1 MKINLLAVSVFFKTS
16 LLLLCILSPNVGCKK
31 IAREIKLTREQ
42 MVFAIDDAVTT
53 IQNAPASWQT
63 ALFNLEEVFAEDL
76 STNLSERV
84 SVLKNEVV
92 GQVETGVIC
101 LMDAAASRAVLGL
114 ARLKAELLG
123 EELPLPAPYLCSTS
137 HYTIDLNLS
146 QTIRREIIFY
156 GFDFVQREKMLA
168 ILVKNSGTE
177 TYLDN
182 SIHFLTNYQFVLNL
196 APYGDNLLKQYD
208 YVSIRFE
215 GEEISNIAIQQDNIP
230 PLVQAAPPVV
240 PPTFGYIPPL
250 RQGDDEIGGSHAKVT
265 LWTKLG
271 HNRSQ
276 AYLQV
281 YMSAYEQ
288 GGDRTA
294 AYGWSDRHIFYTAP
308 TGWHIKRIEGPGFY
322 TIVSSRLA
330 DSNEENLDL
339 ELGQWTL
346 FGCRKGSRIGQDTRV
361 QVNFIN
367 PFTVIIEQD
376 N

>member
-1 MKINLLAVSVFFKTS
+1 
-16 LLLLCILSPNVGCKK
+16 
-31 IAREIKLTREQ
+31 
-42 MVFAIDDAVTT
+42 
-53 IQNAPASWQT
+53 
-63 ALFNLEEVFAEDL
+63 
-76 STNLSERV
+76 V

-101 LMDAAASRAVLGL
+101 LMDAAASRAIFGL
-114 ARLKAELLG
+114 QRLKAELLG

-137 HYTIDLNLS
+137 HYTIDLNTS
-146 QTIRREIIFY
+146 QTIRREVIFY
-156 GFDFVQREKMLA
+156 GFDFVQREKMSA

-177 TYLDN
+177 SYLDN

-196 APYGDNLLKQYD
+196 APYNDNLLKSYD
-208 YVSIRFE
+208 YISIRFE
-215 GEEISNIAIQQDNIP
+215 GEEISSIAIQQDNIP
-230 PLVQAAPPVV
+230 PLVQAVPPVT

-250 RQGDDEIGGSHAKVT
+250 RQGDNYIGDSGSAVT

-281 YMSAYEQ
+281 YMSAREQ

-294 AYGWSDRHIFYTAP
+294 AYGWSDRHFFYTAP
-308 TGWHIKRIEGPGFY
+308 AGWHIKRIEGPGFY
-322 TIVSSRLA
+322 TILNNRLA
-330 DSNEENLDL
+330 DRNEENLDL

-346 FGCRKGSRIGQDTRV
+346 FGCQKGSHVGQDTRV
-361 QVNFIN
+361 RVNFN
-367 PFTVIIEQD
+367 SPFTVIIEQD